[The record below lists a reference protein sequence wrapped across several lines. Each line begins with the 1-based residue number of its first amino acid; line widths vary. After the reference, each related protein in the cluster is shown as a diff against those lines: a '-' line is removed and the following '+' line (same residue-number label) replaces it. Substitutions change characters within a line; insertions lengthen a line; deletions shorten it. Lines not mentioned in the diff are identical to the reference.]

1 MTDSQSP
8 HERRAL
14 VVWVFQTGEP
24 IHTDPGTA
32 RPMRAMNLTD
42 ALIARGHRVVL
53 WTSAFYH
60 QQRIHRTRESSRVVV
75 SPQLSVEFVPSPG
88 YSRNVG
94 PGRLWDH
101 WRMARTLKARLRLET
116 VPPDVA
122 FVGYPPVETADVMV
136 AWLNQ
141 ARVPTLLDV
150 KDQWPTLFLDPFPN
164 PLRPFVRVLL
174 TPYFRMARRAIAGAT
189 GVTSMTRSFLNW
201 SLALGE
207 KSPSPADRVVPLVP
221 PHTGE
226 SDEALQAAR
235 ASWDRQGCRS
245 DDGRFRVMFVGTH
258 STGFDFQPI
267 REAAAQFQAEG
278 APVEFVLCGDGP
290 EHANVRAMMNGLS
303 NVVFPGWIDA
313 AQIRVLAERSKA
325 ALAPYRNISNFT
337 QNIPNKVVDSL
348 SLGLP
353 ILTSLEGE
361 VDALIT
367 PANAGMRY
375 GSPGGLS
382 LHDCIIKLQKD
393 NELRLEM
400 SKNARAIYDENF
412 TFEQVYG
419 GLAKHLEQLAKPRE

>member
-1 MTDSQSP
+1 MTDPNSP
-8 HERRAL
+8 TERRAL

-101 WRMARTLKARLRLET
+101 WRMARTLKSRLALET
-116 VPPDVA
+116 LPPDVA

-136 AWLNQ
+136 TWLNK
-141 ARVPTLLDV
+141 AGVPTLLDV

-164 PLRPFVRVLL
+164 ALRPFVRVLL
-174 TPYFRMARRAIAGAT
+174 TPYFRMARRAIEGAT

-201 SLALGE
+201 SLALGD
-207 KSPSPADRVVPLVP
+207 KQPSAADRVVPLVP

-226 SDEALQAAR
+226 TEDELVAAR
-235 ASWDRQGCRS
+235 TWWDQKDCRS
-245 DDGRFRVMFVGTH
+245 GDGRFRVMFVGTH

-267 REAAAQFQAEG
+267 REAAAQFLAEK

-290 EHANVRAMMNGLS
+290 EHANVRAMMHGLP
-303 NVVFPGWIDA
+303 NVVFPGWINA
-313 AQIRVLAERSKA
+313 AQIRVLAERSHA

-348 SLGLP
+348 SLSLP

-367 PANAGMRY
+367 PTKAGMRY
-375 GSPGGLS
+375 GGPPRDS
-382 LHDCIIKLQKD
+382 LHDCVIKLQND
-393 NELRLEM
+393 NELRTQM

-412 TFEQVYG
+412 TFDQVYG
-419 GLAKHLEQLAKPRE
+419 GLARHLEQLAKPRR